1 VPHPDESDPPRRR
14 ANRRVGLGTWDVD
27 KPPVLGVVGRGTGRV
42 RLRVG
47 RHAGETELIPAVRSA
62 APAGA
67 SAYTDEWPGYA
78 RLSWDGYGHATVCH
92 SRREW
97 ARDDD
102 GDGVREVHCNTMEG
116 IWTGLRNFLRPFRG
130 VSKWYLAGY
139 VALFEWAHN
148 EKRATPRLL
157 RALLDPR
164 RRTILR
170 T

>member
-1 VPHPDESDPPRRR
+1 M
-14 ANRRVGLGTWDVD
+14 
-27 KPPVLGVVGRGTGRV
+27 LGVVGRTSGRV

-47 RHAGETELIPAVRSA
+47 RHAGESELIPAVRA
-62 APAGA
+62 AARPGA
-67 SAYTDEWPGYA
+67 TVSTDEWPGYA
-78 RLSWDGYGHATVCH
+78 RLSWDGYGHATVNHGRC
-92 SRREW
+92 EW

-130 VSKWYLAGY
+130 VNKAYLGQY
-139 VALFEWAHN
+139 VAIFEWAHN
-148 EKRATPRLL
+148 EKRATARFL